1 MIGDA
6 MAVRDKAATF
16 RQLIEPLDMTAF
28 VAGVWERRSMVF
40 HGSPERFQGLDLDF
54 AAFARAIHHLPP
66 NSIRANSVESDGTGR
81 YPYIDAAD
89 CRHRFEQ
96 GQTICVTELQT
107 CAPRLLDLARDT
119 HQALGLAGTVCV
131 NAYLSPAGRG
141 FGLHFDTQSVFILQ
155 LEGEKHWRYGDGPA
169 VAFPPEGMDACPDAG
184 RQRFRER
191 YPAIALAEPGASA
204 WHQCL
209 LRPGDVLY
217 LPPGTWHQG
226 TAGDYSLALTLTC
239 CTHDFSAL
247 LTPLLR
253 ETLLRSEPWRRNL
266 PCRAAAQ
273 DGRTREAFIADRIV
287 ELRQWAE
294 DLSPP
299 DLARLWEEL
308 APAEARARP

>member
-1 MIGDA
+1 MIGDDV
-6 MAVRDKAATF
+6 AVHDKAGTF
-16 RQLIEPLDMTAF
+16 RQLIEPLDPAAF
-28 VAGVWERRSMVF
+28 VGDIWERRSMRF
-40 HGSPERFQGLDLDF
+40 QGTPERFRGLDLDF
-54 AAFARAIHHLPP
+54 AAFAEAIHHLPP
-66 NSIRANSVESDGTGR
+66 NSIRANSVGPDGTGR
-81 YPYIDAAD
+81 YPPVRAED
-89 CRHRFEQ
+89 CRHCFEQ
-96 GQTICVTELQT
+96 GQTICVTDLQA
-107 CAPRLLDLARDT
+107 CAPRLLDLAHDT
-119 HQALGLAGTVCV
+119 RQALGLAGTVCV

-155 LEGEKHWRYGDGPA
+155 LEGEKHWLYGAGPA
-169 VAFPPEGMDACPDAG
+169 VAFPPEGMDALPDAG

-191 YPAIALAEPGASA
+191 YPAIPLAEPQAGE

-253 ETLLRSEPWRRNL
+253 ETLFRSEAWRRNL
-266 PCRAAAQ
+266 PCRVSTNKGAS
-273 DGRTREAFIADRIV
+273 RETFIAGRIA

-294 DLSPP
+294 GLSPS
-299 DLARLWEEL
+299 DLAQLWDEL
-308 APAEARARP
+308 TPVEARSRP